1 MTEIVAV
8 GGGTGTPVVLAGLKK
23 NPQHHLSAIVAV
35 TDDGGST
42 GRLREEFGWLP
53 VGDLRQCLA
62 ALADGESSDEMFNLL
77 FYRFGGKGG
86 LKGHNLGNLILTAFE
101 DIKGSPGKAVAAV
114 AKIFRAQGAIYPVTE
129 NIADLIIDYRDG
141 SQATGE
147 HVLDDHTRGGK
158 TITKLSLSQTS
169 QLYEPAKKTLL
180 TADLIILGPGDL
192 YGSLLPH
199 SLVKGFNQAL
209 AKSTAKFAYIVNLM
223 THYSQTHQMSANDH
237 LTEVTRYF
245 GRQPD
250 YVVVNNGPISP
261 ELLKL
266 YATEKEYPVKN
277 NLSDNG
283 PTKIIHGDF
292 VAQVAIRLD
301 SNDEVRRSLLRHDAD
316 KLATC
321 LTGLI

>member
-1 MTEIVAV
+1 
-8 GGGTGTPVVLAGLKK
+8 
-23 NPQHHLSAIVAV
+23 
-35 TDDGGST
+35 
-42 GRLREEFGWLP
+42 
-53 VGDLRQCLA
+53 
-62 ALADGESSDEMFNLL
+62 
-77 FYRFGGKGG
+77 
-86 LKGHNLGNLILTAFE
+86 
-101 DIKGSPGKAVAAV
+101 
-114 AKIFRAQGAIYPVTE
+114 
-129 NIADLIIDYRDG
+129 
-141 SQATGE
+141 
-147 HVLDDHTRGGK
+147 
-158 TITKLSLSQTS
+158 
-169 QLYEPAKKTLL
+169 
-180 TADLIILGPGDL
+180 
-192 YGSLLPH
+192 
-199 SLVKGFNQAL
+199 LVKGFNQAL